1 MLYYKFAV
9 LIKNVE
15 NKMHGLNKKK
25 NKKKTKEKN

>member
-25 NKKKTKEKN
+25 KKKKTKEKN